1 MTTAV
6 APDLQSVQKA
16 LSFLENLTVKTPVH
30 KWEGQVKDRL
40 AGADTEVYIKM
51 ELLQH
56 GGSFKTRG
64 ALINMA
70 DLSEEELKRGVTA
83 VSAGNHAIATS
94 YAARLMNSHAKVV
107 MPDNANPARI
117 KKCKELGAEVILVPD
132 VTEAFRMVEEIQEKE
147 GRKFIHPFEGKLTA
161 TGTATL
167 GYEFQQQ
174 VPKLDACIIPIGGG
188 GLAAG
193 MSTGLKLANPDIEI
207 YGVEPIGADTMHRSF
222 QSGKTEQLD
231 KVRTIADSLG
241 APFSMPYSMELCMQN
256 LEKVVLVD
264 DDMLKSSMELIFR
277 ELKQV
282 VEPAGAASMA
292 ALLEK
297 LKNDL
302 SGKRVGVLICGSNI
316 DLETFYQSL
325 KNARVW

>member
-1 MTTAV
+1 MTKAI
-6 APDLQSVQKA
+6 APDLQTVKKA
-16 LSFLENLTVKTPVH
+16 IKFLENLTVRTPVH

-40 AGADTEVYIKM
+40 LGKETEVYIKM

-94 YAARLMNSHAKVV
+94 FAASLMNSHAKVV
-107 MPDNANPARI
+107 MPDNANPSRI
-117 KKCKELGAEVILVPD
+117 KKCEELGAEVVLVPD

-147 GRKFIHPFEGKLTA
+147 GRKFIHPFEGPLTA

-167 GYEFQQQ
+167 GYEFQTQ
-174 VPKLDACIIPIGGG
+174 VPRLDACVIPIGGG

-193 MSTGLKLANPDIEI
+193 MSTGLKLANPNIEI
-207 YGVEPIGADTMHRSF
+207 FGVEPIGADTMHRSF
-222 QSGKTEQLD
+222 HSGKPEKLD

-241 APFSMPYSMELCMQN
+241 APFSLPYSMSLCMQN
-256 LEKVVLVD
+256 LEQVVLVND
-264 DDMLKSSMELIFR
+264 EMLKSSMELIFR

-292 ALLEK
+292 AVLEI
-297 LKNDL
+297 LKNHL

-316 DLETFYQSL
+316 DLETFYKSL
-325 KNARVW
+325 KNAKVW